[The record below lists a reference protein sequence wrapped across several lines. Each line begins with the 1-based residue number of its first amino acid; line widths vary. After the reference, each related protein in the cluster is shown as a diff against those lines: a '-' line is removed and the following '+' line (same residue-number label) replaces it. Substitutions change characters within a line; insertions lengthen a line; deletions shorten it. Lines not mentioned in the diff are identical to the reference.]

1 MEFHPEK
8 AIHILMGIAQQSA
21 TIYKVN
27 IDSSKTAVL
36 IPDTLEM
43 SDHFVLSIFI
53 FV

>member
-8 AIHILMGIAQQSA
+8 EIPILKGIAQHSA
-21 TIYKVN
+21 TKCKVN
-27 IDSSKTAVL
+27 IDYNKTSLNSRLTV
-36 IPDTLEM
+36 